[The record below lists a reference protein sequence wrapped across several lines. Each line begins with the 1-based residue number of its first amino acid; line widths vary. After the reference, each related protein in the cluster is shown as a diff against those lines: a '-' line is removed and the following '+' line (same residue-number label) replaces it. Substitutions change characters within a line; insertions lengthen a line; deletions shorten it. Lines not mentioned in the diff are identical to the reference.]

1 VADRQRGVTA
11 HATLHG
17 GESTWAC
24 TVTEQE
30 PLRHIAALDGLRGI
44 AVVGVVAYH
53 LGWLPGGFLGVDLFF
68 VLSGFLITS
77 LLLDAFAGQA
87 GGSARESLVT
97 FWGRRF
103 RRLLP
108 AVMALLVVVLAW
120 LAAWGT
126 PSEQALARSD
136 ARWSIPY
143 LTNWHLI
150 AVARDYWGAAT
161 SESAFNHLWSLAI
174 EEQFYVVWP
183 LVVCVVVR
191 RRRGIQA
198 LGWLTAGLI
207 AASFAAVV
215 ALYDPA
221 TVSRVYFGTDTRA
234 GALLMGAFIA
244 LPQARRFVNVVVTR
258 HRVATVGLSAVSAT
272 VLVALWCN
280 GKAWLGFL
288 MHGGIALHS
297 AAAAILI
304 AVSAAVAQLDRLP
317 TAVPRLD
324 PTRWCAH
331 PALTWLGTR
340 SYGIYLWHWP
350 LIVLGRPRLTHLAA
364 PLRSLLFIAA
374 SLALAEASFR
384 LLERPI
390 RRGIGWATG
399 NRAASSTASLVGLA
413 TVVAIV
419 APSGVGHIATFDTAA
434 LASVGSVPPTT
445 TVAIPATAAAPMAI
459 AAFAPSSTTTA
470 PTIAP
475 TTTLP
480 LRRISSVLWLGDS
493 VADDLAPALDAALE
507 AAGVTM
513 VNGAADGARFV
524 PTGAIRSHTL
534 YHSLMTRHPTDL
546 VAVNLSLWDSPS
558 TIEELTTH
566 LGWLHDQARAIGADV
581 VFISPPPVRADL
593 FDTGLARQVEAVEH
607 LVATDPQ
614 HTQFIDSAALW
625 GPVLVRDIGNDGAPD
640 RKPDGVH
647 ICPQGAGR
655 FSAWFVETLSHRFS
669 GVVPVFPTAWL
680 SGTWQRSI
688 RYDTPTGACAAISPT

>member
-1 VADRQRGVTA
+1 MTDRS
-11 HATLHG
+11 TLG
-17 GESTWAC
+17 
-24 TVTEQE
+24 
-30 PLRHIAALDGLRGI
+30 HIAALDGLRGV
-44 AVVGVVAYH
+44 AVAGVVAYH

-77 LLLDAFAGQA
+77 ILLDAFAGQA
-87 GGSARESLVT
+87 GGSARDTLVT
-97 FWGRRF
+97 FWARRF

-108 AVMALLVVVLAW
+108 AVMALLAVVLAW
-120 LAAWGT
+120 LAVWGT

-161 SESAFNHLWSLAI
+161 SASAFNHLWSLAI

-183 LVVCVVVR
+183 LVVWLLVR

-244 LPQARRFVNVVVTR
+244 LPQARRLVDAVVTR
-258 HRVATVGLSAVSAT
+258 HRVATVGLSAVSAA

-331 PALTWLGTR
+331 PVLTWLGTR

-399 NRAASSTASLVGLA
+399 NRAATSTASLVGLA
-413 TVVAIV
+413 TVVAVI

-434 LASVGSVPPTT
+434 LAAVGSVPPTT
-445 TVAIPATAAAPMAI
+445 TVAIPATSAAPMAI
-459 AAFAPSSTTTA
+459 AAFAPSPTTTA
-470 PTIAP
+470 PTAAP
-475 TTTLP
+475 TTTTGLS
-480 LRRISSVLWLGDS
+480 LRRITSALWLGDS
-493 VADDLAPALDAALE
+493 VADDLAPALEAAL
-507 AAGVTM
+507 APAGVTM
-513 VNGAADGARFV
+513 ANGAIDGARFV
-524 PTGAIRSHTL
+524 PTVTIDSHHL
-534 YHSLMTRHPTDL
+534 YDSMMTAHPVDL
-546 VAVNLSLWDSPS
+546 VAVQLSLWDSPAS
-558 TIEELTTH
+558 IGDLSVH
-566 LGWLHDQARAIGADV
+566 LGWLHDRARAMGADI
-581 VFISPPPVRADL
+581 VFVTPPPVRADL
-593 FDTGLARQVEAVEH
+593 VDLGLERQLEVVER
-607 LVATDPQ
+607 LVAADPQ

>member
-1 VADRQRGVTA
+1 
-11 HATLHG
+11 
-17 GESTWAC
+17 
-24 TVTEQE
+24 
-30 PLRHIAALDGLRGI
+30 
-44 AVVGVVAYH
+44 
-53 LGWLPGGFLGVDLFF
+53 

-77 LLLDAFAGQA
+77 ILLDAFAGQA
-87 GGSARESLVT
+87 GGSARDTLVT
-97 FWGRRF
+97 FWARRF

-108 AVMALLVVVLAW
+108 AVMALLAVVLAW
-120 LAAWGT
+120 LAVWGT

-161 SESAFNHLWSLAI
+161 SASAFNHLWSLAI

-183 LVVCVVVR
+183 LVVWLLVR

-244 LPQARRFVNVVVTR
+244 LPQARRLVDAVVTR
-258 HRVATVGLSAVSAT
+258 HRVATVGLSAVSAA

-297 AAAAILI
+297 AAAALLI

-331 PALTWLGTR
+331 PVLTWLGTR

-374 SLALAEASFR
+374 SLALAETSFR

-399 NRAASSTASLVGLA
+399 NRAATSTASLVGLA
-413 TVVAIV
+413 TVVAVV
-419 APSGVGHIATFDTAA
+419 APSGVGHIATFDTVA
-434 LASVGSVPPTT
+434 LAAVGPVPPTT
-445 TVAIPATAAAPMAI
+445 TVANPATSAAPMAI
-459 AAFAPSSTTTA
+459 AAFAPSPTTTA
-470 PTIAP
+470 PTTAP
-475 TTTLP
+475 TTTTGLS
-480 LRRISSVLWLGDS
+480 LRRITSALWLGDS
-493 VADDLAPALDAALE
+493 VADDLAPALEAAL
-507 AAGVTM
+507 APAGVTM
-513 VNGAADGARFV
+513 ANGAIDGARFV
-524 PTGAIRSHTL
+524 PTATIDSHHL
-534 YHSLMTRHPTDL
+534 YDSMMTAHPVDL
-546 VAVNLSLWDSPS
+546 VAVQLSLWDSPAS
-558 TIEELTTH
+558 IGDLSVH
-566 LGWLHDQARAIGADV
+566 LGWLHDRARAMGADI
-581 VFISPPPVRADL
+581 VFVTPPPVRADL
-593 FDTGLARQVEAVEH
+593 VDLGLERQLEVVER
-607 LVATDPQ
+607 LVAADPQ

-625 GPVLVRDIGNDGAPD
+625 GPVLVRDIDNDGAPD

>member
-1 VADRQRGVTA
+1 MTDRSILG
-11 HATLHG
+11 
-17 GESTWAC
+17 
-24 TVTEQE
+24 
-30 PLRHIAALDGLRGI
+30 HIAALDGLRGV
-44 AVVGVVAYH
+44 AVAGVVAYH

-77 LLLDAFAGQA
+77 LLLDALAGQA
-87 GGSARESLVT
+87 GGSARVTLWT

-120 LAAWGT
+120 LAVWGT

-161 SESAFNHLWSLAI
+161 SASAFNHLWSLAI

-183 LVVCVVVR
+183 LVVWLLVR

-244 LPQARRFVNVVVTR
+244 LPQARRLVDVVVTR
-258 HRVATVGLSAVSAT
+258 HRVATVGLSVVSAA

-288 MHGGIALHS
+288 MHGGLALHS

-304 AVSAAVAQLDRLP
+304 AITAAVAQLDRPP

-350 LIVLGRPRLTHLAA
+350 IIVLGRPRLTHLAA

-399 NRAASSTASLVGLA
+399 NRAATSTASLVGLA
-413 TVVAIV
+413 TVVAVV
-419 APSGVGHIATFDTAA
+419 APSGVGHIATFDTVA
-434 LASVGSVPPTT
+434 LAAVGSVPAST
-445 TVAIPATAAAPMAI
+445 TVAIPVTSAASMAI
-459 AAFAPSSTTTA
+459 AAFAPSPTSTTTA

-475 TTTLP
+475 ATTTALA
-480 LRRISSVLWLGDS
+480 LRRITSALWLGDS
-493 VADDLAPALDAALE
+493 VADDLAPALEAAL
-507 AAGVTM
+507 APAGVTM
-513 VNGAADGARFV
+513 ANGAIDGARFV
-524 PTGAIRSHTL
+524 PTATIDSHRL
-534 YHSLMTRHPTDL
+534 YDSMMTAHPVDL
-546 VAVNLSLWDSPS
+546 VAVQLTLWDSPADIEDL
-558 TIEELTTH
+558 TIH
-566 LGWLHDQARAIGADV
+566 LGWLHDRARAMGADV
-581 VFISPPPVRADL
+581 MFITPPPVRADL
-593 FDTGLARQVEAVEH
+593 IDPGLARQVEVAQR
-607 LVATDPQ
+607 LVAADPQ

-655 FSAWFVETLSHRFS
+655 FAAWFVEALSHRYS

-688 RYDTPTGACAAISPT
+688 RYDTPTGACAALQPA